1 MGLYTRHGGQGGKFN
16 RGEFGDLGLRA
27 YADARNREIKVA
39 EEQRQQEQAYSQQH
53 LQQIE
58 GSGAKQIQHNRM
70 LQQLEQDVGQLAIDN
85 TKLRGKREVE
95 EILGRADE
103 AKKES
108 EFWKDFST
116 TYSKQYGKAAGEL
129 YDFATEVQHRRQWEV
144 FRNTPEAQKA
154 LEDFG
159 HLNEKGQKNLLI
171 DQYKVFIDKGLPPDQ
186 VSLLVSQYTDMGLR
200 MNHKTKMALAN
211 LILKKWP
218 AQAALIQKEAEDGK
232 VQWTNENIRNLYA
245 LRGHELLKEFGI
257 SPTSMAGRHLLDG
270 IFDKAID
277 TGKESDDADR
287 AANDHNLAQR
297 YEQVNKGSIGTV
309 KIGKTD
315 KKNVITATGSSF
327 GNFYTGLN
335 QAVIHDATRYRTQK
349 NGAVIK
355 PSFGGKPN
363 LNLSFQNTGI
373 SYIKSGYFSSWR
385 QVEDHLLKAPIP
397 SADKNDVKEETVGK
411 ETIYTINSKKTWGG
425 KHPANIAV
433 LRKAWKEYE
442 ESEGEKA
449 TKRAKGE
456 DNTALAEYISR
467 TELSPDNPEYFD
479 TSNIEEIEEAIDL
492 HYGKEKTVKYLR
504 DLVTYNQYDKDSNV
518 VNIHLN
524 SLWKNNQLVNFREYR
539 SHLNPEEKAN
549 WKSREDQL
557 LLLHR
562 NGLDEQGLKGYAT
575 GLLRQ
580 VLKITDKNIDLS
592 QYTQNIDDIQQEFMY
607 QLSVVED
614 DPANKGKGDS
624 YKLDLVRKA
633 LLADAEIGATPPK
646 DGIVGQGI
654 FRRKFSGTS
663 TKFLATLTES
673 EAKATKDEVSAKL
686 KGSQHSNLWE
696 KAFLE
701 IKDNGGKMTVT
712 RDDQSILLPIISI
725 DEADQQLRDISSGK
739 HVEPNETINWLVEN
753 QPARGD
759 KPLLSYRQMLNLI
772 FRGLGIQ
779 DELPP
784 GTPEWVDYSIK
795 KTTSNTSTK
804 SNTSN
809 TKSSEENITQL
820 DDIRRKQEAEKKD
833 VAFLGIHRYSM
844 ANKERCAIYKQC
856 VDLDIVIAGHNA
868 QRESW
873 QKDNELRKYNFYN
886 IS

>member
-1 MGLYTRHGGQGGKFN
+1 MSLYKAHGLKGGSFK
-16 RGEFGDLGLRA
+16 RGDFGDLGLLA
-27 YADARNREIKVA
+27 YQQARDREIRVA
-39 EEQRQQEQAYSQQH
+39 EKQLEQSQQYSRQH

-70 LQQLEQDVGQLAIDN
+70 LQQLEQDVGKLAIDN

-103 AKKES
+103 AGKLAT
-108 EFWKDFST
+108 FWKNFST

-129 YDFATEVQHRRQWEV
+129 YDFATEIQHQWQWEA

-186 VSLLVSQYTDMGLR
+186 ISLLVSQYTDMGLR

-211 LILKKWP
+211 LILKKWD
-218 AQAALIQKEAEDGK
+218 AQAALIQKEAEDGE
-232 VQWTNENIRNLYA
+232 VPWTNENIRNLYK

-270 IFDKAID
+270 IFDKALD
-277 TGKESDDADR
+277 AGKESDDADR

-297 YEQVNKGSIGTV
+297 YEQVNKGNIGTV

-327 GNFYTGLN
+327 GNWYTGLN

-349 NGAVIK
+349 NGTVIK

-425 KHPANIAV
+425 KHPANEAI

-442 ESEGEKA
+442 QEEGKKA
-449 TKRAKGE
+449 TTRANNE
-456 DNTALAEYISR
+456 DAATLANYISR
-467 TELSPDNPEYFD
+467 TELSPDNEEYFD
-479 TSNIEEIEEAIDL
+479 TTNIEEIEEAIDT

-504 DLVTYNQYDKDSNV
+504 DLLTYNQYNKDSNV

-539 SHLNPEEKAN
+539 SHLKPEEKAN

-562 NGLDEQGLKGYAT
+562 NGLNEQGLKNYST

-633 LLADAEIGATPPK
+633 LLADAEIGVKPDE

-654 FRRKFSGTS
+654 FRRKFKGTS

-673 EAKATKDEVSAKL
+673 EAKATKDEVATKL
-686 KGSQHSNLWE
+686 RGKQHPDLWE

-701 IKDNGGKMTVT
+701 IKQNGGKMTVT
-712 RDDQSILLPIISI
+712 RDNEDILLPIISI
-725 DEADQQLRDISSGK
+725 DEADQQLRDISSGR

-759 KPLLSYRQMLNLI
+759 KPLLTYRQMLNLI

-784 GTPEWVDYSIK
+784 GTPEWVDYNNK
-795 KTTSNTSTK
+795 KET
-804 SNTSN
+804 
-809 TKSSEENITQL
+809 NISFTGTQ
-820 DDIRRKQEAEKKD
+820 
-833 VAFLGIHRYSM
+833 RYSI
-844 ANKERCAIYKQC
+844 ANKERCAIYNQC
-856 VDLDIVIAGHNA
+856 VDLGILVAGQNA

-873 QKDNELRKYNFYN
+873 QKNNELRKYNFYN